1 MTERT
6 LFTHS
11 YFHGGGE
18 LFNPPEMYIAD
29 AIIVQQTPFTHRGS
43 PIPDSAEEVEAKN
56 NLYMFCEHIHLA
68 KRMMIMVKLAEPT
81 REMFDKVYGYWPD
94 ACQIINRRSV
104 KNPHSIVKVNGRSRS
119 HSGYVHT
126 MDAIAGAVETDAM
139 HQYLGKLLLAHEM
152 NDERRAVV
160 EAWLAAEPR
169 R

>member
-29 AIIVQQTPFTHRGS
+29 AIVVQQTPFTHSGS
-43 PIPDSAEEVEAKN
+43 PIPDSAEEHTAKGN
-56 NLYMFCEHIHLA
+56 GYVFCEHIYLS
-68 KRMMIMVKLAEPT
+68 KRMMIMVKLAGPT
-81 REMFDKVYGYWPD
+81 REWFDKIYGYWPES
-94 ACQIINRRSV
+94 CQIINRYQA
-104 KNPHSIVKVNGRSRS
+104 KEPHSIVRIGGRSEPNGR
-119 HSGYVHT
+119 YIHT
-126 MDAIAGAVETDAM
+126 MDAIAGAVDMAAM
-139 HQYLGKLLLAHEM
+139 HEYIGKLLLAHEM